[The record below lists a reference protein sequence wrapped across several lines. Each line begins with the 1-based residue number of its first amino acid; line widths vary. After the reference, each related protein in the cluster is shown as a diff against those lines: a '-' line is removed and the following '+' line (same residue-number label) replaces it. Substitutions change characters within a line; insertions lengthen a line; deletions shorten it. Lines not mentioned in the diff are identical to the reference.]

1 MSGVGGERNFWTRY
15 VAWIRSLNVIL
26 ESRTR
31 LSKGISAGPRY
42 QYRHGLKRFLEEM
55 PLKVE
60 EKEEQEEKSSDCHEK
75 S

>member
-1 MSGVGGERNFWTRY
+1 M
-15 VAWIRSLNVIL
+15 IL
-26 ESRTR
+26 ESGTR
-31 LSKGISAGPRY
+31 LSKGINAGPRH